1 MRGGLTEVTLSERVY
16 QGNAQWQLKRLP
28 WALAKNPSEVVRGI
42 PSVLGIDRP
51 GDSRPV
57 VTQVK
62 DE

>member
-1 MRGGLTEVTLSERVY
+1 MA
-16 QGNAQWQLKRLP
+16 AQKA
-28 WALAKNPSEVVRGI
+28 ALGTRKKKPSEVVRGI

-51 GDSRPV
+51 GDSGPA